1 MEQVSCV
8 RPTGKFPGKVENL
21 KRWTRLP
28 GWNFRTECRV
38 PFTFVVDCTS
48 SRSTVRHSDVPG
60 FTTKWNNFLP
70 IGNCTFAPTEISG
83 FFNWMESAHCFPPK
97 SLIGQHC
104 KIYDRRYSEVY
115 WISSIKVSRALLG
128 KRWHS
133 WETKLTVSLRT
144 TSHQRSNEPKNWD
157 IFFSRF
163 TFTKH

>member
-1 MEQVSCV
+1 MEHASCV
-8 RPTGKFPGKVENL
+8 HPTGKFPGKVENL
-21 KRWTRLP
+21 KSWTRLP

-38 PFTFVVDCTS
+38 PFTFLVDCTS
-48 SRSTVRHSDVPG
+48 SRSMVRHSDVPG
-60 FTTKWNNFLP
+60 FMTKWNNFLP
-70 IGNCTFAPTEISG
+70 IGNWTWASTEISG

-128 KRWHS
+128 KRLHS

-157 IFFSRF
+157 IFISRF
-163 TFTKH
+163 TFTKY